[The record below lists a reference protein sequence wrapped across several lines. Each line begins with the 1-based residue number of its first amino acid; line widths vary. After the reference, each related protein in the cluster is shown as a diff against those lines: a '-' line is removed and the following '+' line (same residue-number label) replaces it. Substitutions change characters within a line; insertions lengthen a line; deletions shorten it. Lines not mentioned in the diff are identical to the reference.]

1 MDIKL
6 SLIIWGVSI
15 YIRVPLVIIH
25 FQNPFSLPNHP
36 AIGGTTTGTIQ
47 SVASET
53 FTEQGHSEYSEY
65 SEFGSVDLVWI
76 NHGLSIN

>member
-15 YIRVPLVIIH
+15 YISVPLVIIH

-36 AIGGTTTGTIQ
+36 AIGGTTGTIQ

-76 NHGLSIN
+76 NHGLSID